1 MNIKW
6 TDSEK
11 KYIRDNA
18 HRLKD
23 VDLAKDISKSSG
35 RHVSLQA
42 VRKMRQK
49 LGVKK
54 QSGRG
59 ICKIEPKKGD
69 TEHFIK

>member
-6 TDSEK
+6 TDAEK

-23 VDLAKDISKSSG
+23 VELAEHISKSSG

-59 ICKIEPKKGD
+59 ICKIEPNDGETK
-69 TEHFIK
+69 HFIK

>member
-6 TDSEK
+6 TDAEK

-18 HRLKD
+18 HRL
-23 VDLAKDISKSSG
+23 
-35 RHVSLQA
+35 
-42 VRKMRQK
+42 KMRQK

-59 ICKIEPKKGD
+59 ICKIEPKKDD
-69 TEHFIK
+69 TQHFIK